1 MATSD
6 DTGEGMTWD
15 GYSDYQQV
23 AGRVASECQ
32 DAISCAAM
40 LQRIDKTGGQATP
53 REIAEAES
61 RILSAALLLEPQLEE
76 YGGPEDEYDDI
87 LDDWRGE
94 DGFIKRFRET
104 DFYSG
109 VPNWLFEFVGQINT
123 AGLRLGYLEAG
134 RAEKV
139 RDDGDAED
147 SEVRQ
152 VIEEMTV

>member
-1 MATSD
+1 
-6 DTGEGMTWD
+6 
-15 GYSDYQQV
+15 
-23 AGRVASECQ
+23 
-32 DAISCAAM
+32 
-40 LQRIDKTGGQATP
+40 
-53 REIAEAES
+53 
-61 RILSAALLLEPQLEE
+61 LLEPQLEE